1 MKSLLLTTVF
11 LNCLFITAQ
20 TQSKE
25 IELNVGFDTSE
36 IKVQVVKKRF
46 FIPIKLLFESQNLSK
61 ENLREYNLNLMINQD
76 ETDINNQFYKLHPE
90 SFSLSELE
98 EEKTV
103 FLEIMRDSLP
113 DRKSKVVI
121 DIQLIVKNKS
131 FNQINKAEYQKLEVF
146 LKKGIPTDA
155 PNQFHIDFVGTANL
169 QQNISEA
176 SEEVRCFIELF
187 LKFFMTFRFKC

>member
-103 FLEIMRDSLP
+103 F
-113 DRKSKVVI
+113 
-121 DIQLIVKNKS
+121 
-131 FNQINKAEYQKLEVF
+131 
-146 LKKGIPTDA
+146 
-155 PNQFHIDFVGTANL
+155 
-169 QQNISEA
+169 
-176 SEEVRCFIELF
+176 
-187 LKFFMTFRFKC
+187 